1 MLAVPAPQAQRVAQQ
16 LVDAGIVGILNFAP
30 VTLTLPDDIAVVGV
44 DLAIELE
51 QLVFAVVKKGV
62 RP

>member
-1 MLAVPAPQAQRVAQQ
+1 VPAPQAQRVAQQ

-30 VTLTLPDDIAVVGV
+30 VTLTLPEDIAVVGV
-44 DLAIELE
+44 DLSIELE